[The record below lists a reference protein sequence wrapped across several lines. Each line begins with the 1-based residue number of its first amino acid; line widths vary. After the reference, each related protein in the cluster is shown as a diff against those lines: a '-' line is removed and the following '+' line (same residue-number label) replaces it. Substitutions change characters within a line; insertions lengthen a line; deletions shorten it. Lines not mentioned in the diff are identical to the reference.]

1 MAKVI
6 CTQYFFRL
14 LREKHFNI
22 AWAVSLQG
30 FANSQDICKYEELGQ
45 KRYFKGEHIFSYI
58 WPSTLHQHQYHDC
71 HQRSNKMETMDF
83 CWRRVK
89 ITTPL
94 PVSPLAVLRKQ
105 KSLSIH
111 VLSTTSAQNSCQNLR
126 VLRKEKCV
134 PIQVL
139 CTTRAQNT
147 TTKEPRPSRCQNSR
161 SVAKG
166 FFYVD
171 SRRNVQATRPE
182 CVI

>member
-1 MAKVI
+1 
-6 CTQYFFRL
+6 
-14 LREKHFNI
+14 
-22 AWAVSLQG
+22 
-30 FANSQDICKYEELGQ
+30 
-45 KRYFKGEHIFSYI
+45 
-58 WPSTLHQHQYHDC
+58 
-71 HQRSNKMETMDF
+71 METMDF

-94 PVSPLAVLRKQ
+94 PVSPLAVLRKQKSLSIHVLSSTSAQNRRHSCQNLRVLRKQ

-166 FFYVD
+166 FFLVD

-182 CVI
+182 CVILSLSIFRMYQVTRKKNTPRETRIE